1 MPREL
6 DADSRRQ
13 FIRYEAQLNEIVA
26 DLPEVI
32 LCLYDLRL
40 SGAEVLM
47 DVLRT
52 HPVVVVDGMLHDNP
66 YYVPP
71 DTLLGLAE
79 VTNDGPAA

>member
-6 DADSRRQ
+6 DADARRQ
-13 FIRYEAQLNEIVA
+13 FIRYEARLTEVVA
-26 DLPEVI
+26 DLPALI

-52 HPVVVVDGMLHDNP
+52 HSLAVVDGMLHENP
-66 YYVPP
+66 YYVPL
-71 DTLLGLAE
+71 DTLVGG
-79 VTNDGPAA
+79 TGMTDGEPAA